1 MLQPMNVLDAGLL
14 MMESAQT
21 PMHIGGVQ
29 ILRLPRGEGVD
40 YVRKVVEQVMRH
52 PADGAPFNY
61 RLAAGSGP
69 LGMPAW
75 EVLDDVDLSEHVF
88 RHALP
93 YPGGERELFAL
104 VSRLNSGPLDRG
116 RPLWEQHYIEGL
128 SGRRWATFT
137 RIHHALMDGKWGMRL
152 AHETTSADPRARH
165 LPPYWA
171 VRFDKAADAEDGSGR
186 DQAQPGWWERQT
198 QMRRQGAETLTELR
212 KAFGR
217 MIESYRHPS
226 DDGLVSPY
234 VAPEC
239 VLNGKLTARR
249 ELGVVR
255 LELARIKRL
264 AHANE
269 ATVNEVVLCIC
280 GGALRRYL
288 LARDALPDKSL
299 VANMPIAVARADAGS
314 GGNAIVSGMV
324 YLATHLA
331 DPAGRF
337 RAVRGSSRHAKEL
350 YREMPSQAA
359 LSIYLGVSGSPFILA
374 QLAGQAEKVHAQTLV
389 ISNVPGPRER
399 RYVNGAE
406 LLSEFPIS
414 LLVPGQAMNITV
426 VSLADALDVA
436 VLVCP
441 SLAPAPQEVAD
452 GIADSLDEL
461 ERALGPRR
469 SATRKSRT
477 TPKTA
482 SRRTQ
487 PAARRSR

>member
-171 VRFDKAADAEDGSGR
+171 VRFDKAA
-186 DQAQPGWWERQT
+186 
-198 QMRRQGAETLTELR
+198 LN
-212 KAFGR
+212 
-217 MIESYRHPS
+217 RHPLRRS
-226 DDGLVSPY
+226 AWVR
-234 VAPEC
+234 
-239 VLNGKLTARR
+239 ARR
-249 ELGVVR
+249 R
-255 LELARIKRL
+255 
-264 AHANE
+264 N
-269 ATVNEVVLCIC
+269 N
-280 GGALRRYL
+280 
-288 LARDALPDKSL
+288 
-299 VANMPIAVARADAGS
+299 
-314 GGNAIVSGMV
+314 
-324 YLATHLA
+324 
-331 DPAGRF
+331 
-337 RAVRGSSRHAKEL
+337 RAVR
-350 YREMPSQAA
+350 A
-359 LSIYLGVSGSPFILA
+359 LSPTN
-374 QLAGQAEKVHAQTLV
+374 QAPEPWRTKWVHNEGTTNAYSQ
-389 ISNVPGPRER
+389 
-399 RYVNGAE
+399 
-406 LLSEFPIS
+406 
-414 LLVPGQAMNITV
+414 
-426 VSLADALDVA
+426 
-436 VLVCP
+436 
-441 SLAPAPQEVAD
+441 D
-452 GIADSLDEL
+452 GH
-461 ERALGPRR
+461 
-469 SATRKSRT
+469 
-477 TPKTA
+477 
-482 SRRTQ
+482 SRR
-487 PAARRSR
+487 RC